1 MQKLLAGVALVCLCL
16 CSMAEASQ
24 GKKNWV
30 MAPLDIFTK
39 TMRMHFRAAPI
50 CWKQKI
56 VPNRKTAEL
65 EIVAINKA
73 ARRFWPDRYEEARW
87 RLMTLMLTEGGGN
100 TKGKAKDPS
109 RRSYG
114 PLHIKYE
121 EAVMVAQILKIGD
134 PFIDFKKKGAKGWFQ
149 SRLKGNVKFGIEC
162 AAGYL
167 SLCDDLV
174 GNDWQRG
181 LLVYKYGKSGFM
193 KAMSGS
199 HKKPLNSLPVW
210 VRFTEMRAWI
220 DCLKNQ
226 TEKGIDNPCQCMV
239 VFAKAKKTKK

>member
-1 MQKLLAGVALVCLCL
+1 MRKLVLTSVALAFFCLY
-16 CSMAEASQ
+16 SITEASQ
-24 GKKNWV
+24 GKKAWV
-30 MAPLDIFTK
+30 MAPMDVFTQ
-39 TMRMHFRAAPI
+39 TMRMHFRAAQI
-50 CWKQKI
+50 CWKQKL
-56 VPNRKTAEL
+56 VPDRKTTEL

-73 ARRFWPDRYEEARW
+73 ARRFWPHRYEEALW

-100 TKGKAKDPS
+100 IKGKKKDPS

-114 PLHIKYE
+114 PLHVKYE
-121 EAVMVAQILKIGD
+121 EAVMVSQILKIGD

-149 SRLKGNVKFGIEC
+149 SRLRDNVKFGIEC

-167 SLCDDLV
+167 SMCDDLV

-210 VRFTEMRAWI
+210 VKFTEMRSWI

-226 TEKGIDNPCQCMV
+226 VKKGIDDPCQCMA
-239 VFAKAKKTKK
+239 VFNKKK